1 MPCIE
6 LKGRKIPLTYTTLE
20 MLTIQKKLGNIND
33 AINSTVGRNPED
45 EKDTRYW
52 GSIGHIETL
61 GTMIEI
67 LGNAGLREA
76 GETQDL
82 KAEWILTAIKPGEI
96 GKYSD
101 IVITTMTE
109 GMKSEIPKEE
119 KETGPVDVTL
129 EEMERKKEQTS

>member
-6 LKGRKIPLTYTTLE
+6 LKGRKIPLIYTTLE
-20 MLTIQKKLGNIND
+20 MLTIQKKIGKIND
-33 AINSTVGRNPED
+33 AINSTVGRNPAD
-45 EKDTRYW
+45 DKDTNYW

-67 LGNAGLREA
+67 LGNAGLREN
-76 GETQDL
+76 GQEQDL
-82 KAEWILTAIKPGEI
+82 KAEWILTAIMPGQI
-96 GKYSD
+96 GQYSD

-109 GMKSEIPKEE
+109 GMQSEIPKEK

-129 EEMERKKEQTS
+129 EDMERKKEQTS